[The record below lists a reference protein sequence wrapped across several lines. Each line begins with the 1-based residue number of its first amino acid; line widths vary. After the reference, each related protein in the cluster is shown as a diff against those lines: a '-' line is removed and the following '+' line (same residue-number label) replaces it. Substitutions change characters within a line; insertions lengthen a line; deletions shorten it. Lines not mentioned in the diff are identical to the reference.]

1 MLDPPS
7 TSGGGGDTIS
17 IDPDGLLAFAQ
28 QLESKANEME
38 EGVAA
43 KRAKVEEA
51 FRREAR
57 LYTKDS
63 RVAPVFRPLAE
74 SLGVAL
80 DKMEANVQGLTA
92 TLRNDARL
100 LRELVDKH
108 LEAERRA
115 VRGYESVEERPRG

>member
-1 MLDPPS
+1 
-7 TSGGGGDTIS
+7 
-17 IDPDGLLAFAQ
+17 
-28 QLESKANEME
+28 ME
-38 EGVAA
+38 REVPL

-63 RVAPVFRPLAE
+63 KTAPVFQPLDEA
-74 SLGVAL
+74 LTAGL
-80 DKMEANVQGLTA
+80 DKTESNVKSLTA

-100 LRELVDKH
+100 LRELVDEH

-115 VRGYESVEERPRG
+115 VRGFESVDVRPRG